1 MRDTFPDL
9 LILCGGQNEI
19 ASLPG
24 TKAFGFLLL
33 RLPFGPK
40 SKKLFPR
47 LDPS

>member
-24 TKAFGFLLL
+24 TKKAFGFLLL

-40 SKKLFPR
+40 REKLFP
-47 LDPS
+47 